1 MAKAKTHQPVLL
13 KETLSFLR
21 VIEGGTYVDGTTG
34 GGGHSEAIAKAV
46 GPKGHLIC
54 IDQDLEALSQT
65 RARLA
70 PFGRRVSFVHDN
82 FRNLKNI
89 VRSQELTSI
98 DGILL
103 DLGMSSLQLDS
114 RERGFSFNL
123 DGPLDMRFDRSS
135 DDLTAAE
142 IINTMAENSLV
153 QILRD
158 NGEVQNARRIVR
170 AIIAARP
177 IYTTKEIARV
187 VEQVIGNVRDRK
199 KKHPAT
205 TVFLALRS
213 IVNGELDSLRAVLPQ
228 AYGLLGKP
236 TNDYEGGH
244 IVVLSFHSLEDR
256 IVKQSFV
263 LESTNCICPKTLPLC
278 RCEHKATLKRLNKK
292 AIRPTENEIANNPRA
307 RSAILRAAQRIRQ

>member
-1 MAKAKTHQPVLL
+1 MAQAKTHQPVLL
-13 KETLSFLR
+13 EEALAFLR
-21 VIEGGTYVDGTTG
+21 VKEGGTYVDGTAG
-34 GGGHSEAIAKAV
+34 GGGHSEAIAKAI
-46 GPKGHLIC
+46 GPKGHLVC
-54 IDQDLEALSQT
+54 IDQDLEALNRT
-65 RARLA
+65 RMRLA

-82 FRNLKNI
+82 FRNLKNAM
-89 VRSQELTSI
+89 RTQELMSI

-103 DLGMSSLQLDS
+103 DLGISSIQLDS
-114 RERGFSFNL
+114 GERGFSFNL
-123 DGPLDMRFDRSS
+123 DGPLDMRLDRSS

-142 IINTMAENSLV
+142 IINTTDENSLI

-170 AIIAARP
+170 AIIASRP

-187 VEQVIGNVRDRK
+187 VEQVTGNAWDRK

-213 IVNGELDSLRAVLPQ
+213 IVNGELDSLRNVLPQ

-236 TNDYEGGH
+236 TNNYEGGH

-256 IVKQSFV
+256 IVKQSFA

-292 AIRPTENEIANNPRA
+292 AIRPTESEIAKNPRA
-307 RSAILRAAQRIRQ
+307 RSAILRAAQRIR

>member
-1 MAKAKTHQPVLL
+1 MAQAKTHQPVLL
-13 KETLSFLR
+13 EEALAFLH
-21 VIEGGTYVDGTTG
+21 VKEGGTYVDGTAG
-34 GGGHSEAIAKAV
+34 GGGHSEAIAKAI
-46 GPKGHLIC
+46 GPKGHLVC
-54 IDQDLEALSQT
+54 IDQDLEALNRT
-65 RARLA
+65 RTRLA
-70 PFGRRVSFVHDN
+70 PFGRRGSFVHDN
-82 FRNLKNI
+82 FRNLKN
-89 VRSQELTSI
+89 VMRTQELMSI

-103 DLGMSSLQLDS
+103 DLGISSIQLDS
-114 RERGFSFNL
+114 GERGFSFNL
-123 DGPLDMRFDRSS
+123 DGPLDMRLDRSS

-142 IINTMAENSLV
+142 IINTTDENSLI

-158 NGEVQNARRIVR
+158 NGEVQNARRIVK
-170 AIIAARP
+170 AIIASRP

-187 VEQVIGNVRDRK
+187 VEQVTGNAWDRK

-213 IVNGELDSLRAVLPQ
+213 IVNGELDSLRNVLPQ

-236 TNDYEGGH
+236 TKSYEGGH

-256 IVKQSFV
+256 IVKQSFA

-292 AIRPTENEIANNPRA
+292 AIRPTESEIAKNPRA
-307 RSAILRAAQRIRQ
+307 RSAILRAAQRIR

>member
-1 MAKAKTHQPVLL
+1 MAQAKTHQPVLL
-13 KETLSFLR
+13 EEALAFLR
-21 VIEGGTYVDGTTG
+21 VKEGGTYVDGTAG
-34 GGGHSEAIAKAV
+34 GGGHSEAIAKAI
-46 GPKGHLIC
+46 GPKGHLVC
-54 IDQDLEALSQT
+54 IDQDLEALNQT
-65 RARLA
+65 RTRLA

-82 FRNLKNI
+82 FRNLKN
-89 VRSQELTSI
+89 VMRTQELMSI

-103 DLGMSSLQLDS
+103 DLGISSIQLDS
-114 RERGFSFNL
+114 GERGFSFNL

-142 IINTMAENSLV
+142 IINTTDENSLI
-153 QILRD
+153 QILRE
-158 NGEVQNARRIVR
+158 NGEVQNARRIVK
-170 AIIAARP
+170 AIIASRP

-187 VEQVIGNVRDRK
+187 VEQVTGNAWDRK

-213 IVNGELDSLRAVLPQ
+213 IVNGELDSLRNVLPQ

-236 TNDYEGGH
+236 TNSYEGGH

-256 IVKQSFV
+256 IVKQSFA

-292 AIRPTENEIANNPRA
+292 AIRPTESEIAKNPRA
-307 RSAILRAAQRIRQ
+307 RSAILRAAQRVR

>member
-1 MAKAKTHQPVLL
+1 
-13 KETLSFLR
+13 
-21 VIEGGTYVDGTTG
+21 
-34 GGGHSEAIAKAV
+34 
-46 GPKGHLIC
+46 
-54 IDQDLEALSQT
+54 
-65 RARLA
+65 
-70 PFGRRVSFVHDN
+70 
-82 FRNLKNI
+82 
-89 VRSQELTSI
+89 
-98 DGILL
+98 
-103 DLGMSSLQLDS
+103 
-114 RERGFSFNL
+114 
-123 DGPLDMRFDRSS
+123 
-135 DDLTAAE
+135 
-142 IINTMAENSLV
+142 
-153 QILRD
+153 
-158 NGEVQNARRIVR
+158 QNARRIVR